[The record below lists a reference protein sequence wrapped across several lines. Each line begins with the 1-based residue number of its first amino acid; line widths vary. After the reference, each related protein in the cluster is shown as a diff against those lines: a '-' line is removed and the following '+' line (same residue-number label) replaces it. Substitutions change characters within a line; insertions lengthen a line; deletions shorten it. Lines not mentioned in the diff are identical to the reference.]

1 MAHPSFASFSYST
14 HFTPFPPSEYH
25 EKYKQALADLF
36 NKYKATFA
44 CGRKLKF
51 VQPNGKLV
59 ELPAAATSPRAAA
72 PPTGATGSATIAAE
86 ATADTAANEDD
97 GSCFSDQNIVEGGYD
112 LSDCGEHDHSSS
124 DDEAAAAGVDADG
137 ATLTK
142 RK

>member
-1 MAHPSFASFSYST
+1 MSSSTVALLSLPS
-14 HFTPFPPSEYH
+14 SEYH

-59 ELPAAATSPRAAA
+59 EPPAAAASPRAAVTA
-72 PPTGATGSATIAAE
+72 GATGSATSTDVAASTAAE
-86 ATADTAANEDD
+86 ANADAAANEDD
-97 GSCFSDQNIVEGGYD
+97 GCCFSDQNIVERGDD
-112 LSDCGEHDHSSS
+112 LSDCGEHDRSSS